1 VRRRPGRRTATTCW
15 PRLFTSVEGIFNP
28 DLHLKQKKDSQF
40 GIKEDLEAFSEA
52 AMTTTSPP
60 SIWPRGR

>member
-1 VRRRPGRRTATTCW
+1 
-15 PRLFTSVEGIFNP
+15 VEGIFNP

-40 GIKEDLEAFSEA
+40 GIKEDLEAFGEA

-60 SIWPRGR
+60 SIYVRRR